1 MAIKTLEQF
10 NDRFTVFL
18 RESPGM
24 EQILDDGRQML
35 AELISNPGWLQPT
48 LSQLVLDDA
57 FLQSQWQSIDPYDIQ
72 LYHSPEKLYSVRAF
86 IWEPDEL
93 YPVHDHGAWGLVGA
107 CINRVGERK
116 FARLDDGS
124 NINHAELKPVAE
136 AELAPGQT
144 TYVLPQNDGIHQM
157 AALDDRTAV
166 TIHVY
171 GKPVRKGFINYFN
184 LHNQTVQRMYP
195 PSVNKRI
202 YAIRTLGSIAEPW
215 ASNVLQQA
223 WQGSFPEAVKK
234 EIEYSLEKIKTL
246 G

>member
-107 CINRVGERK
+107 CINRVKERK

-157 AALDDRTAV
+157 AALDDLTAV

>member
-10 NDRFTVFL
+10 NDRFTAFL
-18 RESPGM
+18 RENPGM

-48 LSQLVLDDA
+48 LSQLVLDDT

-86 IWEPDEL
+86 IWEPNET

-116 FARLDDGS
+116 FARLDDS
-124 NINHAELKPVAE
+124 SDINRAELKPVAE
-136 AELAPGQT
+136 AELAPGQM

-171 GKPVRKGFINYFN
+171 GKPVRKGFINHFN

-215 ASNVLQQA
+215 AGDVLQQA
-223 WQGSFPEAVKK
+223 RQGSFPEAVKK
-234 EIEYSLEKIKTL
+234 EIEYALDKINSLS
-246 G
+246 